1 MSAPANELAF
11 AFTEM
16 VKAAEN
22 WSLHAEER
30 ERKRKLLKIKAFDK
44 VEPKERLAKR
54 ANRLLDK
61 VKASLPV
68 ARESTAISDELR
80 ELVSRDP
87 ISPDEMNNA
96 LYERVI
102 GETRDFLSSAFL
114 EKGIRAK
121 RSVGRIVRAI
131 GGGRSCY
138 GTGFLVSANLLMT
151 NCHVLGSHEEAA
163 ESTVEFDYQVDG
175 DDNPLTVRRFSL
187 QPERFFLN
195 DPGLDMALVA
205 VSSVSSQ
212 GYPLAGY
219 GWCPMIGAEGKISIG
234 DCVNIV
240 QHPRGE
246 MKQIVIRE
254 NSLLDLQEIVAHYE
268 GDTEPGSS
276 GSPIF
281 NDQWEVVALHHSGVP
296 KMDPEGRNFLNVH
309 GGIWERGDDPNLLD
323 WVANEGIRVSRLV
336 KFIRDAEIRPHE
348 LALRDEFLAATPGHG
363 GIPSAPDAE
372 TIRNSASQPEDIPMP
387 ANDQTPQNHPVTLNV
402 QHGGITLTIPLT
414 ITIGLGNPAV
424 AAAATSAATAAAEP
438 VADVHA
444 SVSGGGELLESIDP
458 DPNYGNRPGYDPN
471 FLGFAVPLPRLGN
484 TIKKQAALVKGTNS
498 YELKYYHYSVI
509 MNSVRRIAFV
519 AAVNYDG
526 GAKVSYKR
534 AGDDRWF
541 FDKRIPKEYQAGNEY
556 YAADPY
562 DRGHLVRRA
571 DSAWGADTPSAKLAN
586 DDTFHF
592 TNCSPQ
598 HEVFNQSTKSNK
610 QGMLLWGDIEEHIAK
625 QVTGNGMKIS
635 IFNGPVFRHD
645 DPKHRGL
652 PVPREYFK
660 IVVFKQDNGKPRA
673 LAFLL
678 SQASLIKNLPLEEF
692 IVGPYAPFQVRVRE
706 IESRTNLDFGALRTY
721 DPLEQDGRENFYE
734 SEMDAVPLSGLG
746 DIVMNEGAGG
756 DPDPFVIDSAGAI
769 G

>member
-16 VKAAEN
+16 VKAAGN

-30 ERKRKLLKIKAFDK
+30 ERKRTLLKIKAFDK

-61 VKASLPV
+61 VKAALPV
-68 ARESTAISDELR
+68 VQESVALSDELR
-80 ELVSRDP
+80 ELVARDP
-87 ISPDEMNNA
+87 ISPDEINNA

-121 RSVGRIVRAI
+121 RSVGRIVRNI

-138 GTGFLVSANLLMT
+138 GTGFLVSPNLLMT
-151 NCHVLGSHEEAA
+151 NCHVLDSRAHAAGSI
-163 ESTVEFDYQVDG
+163 VEFDYQVDG
-175 DDNPLTVRRFSL
+175 DDNPLAVRRFAL

-195 DPGLDMALVA
+195 DTGLDVALVA
-205 VSSVSSQ
+205 VAPFSSQ
-212 GYPLAGY
+212 MHPLATY

-254 NSLLDLQEIVAHYE
+254 NCLLDLQDIVAHYE

-296 KMDPEGRNFLNVH
+296 KMDPEGGNFLNIH
-309 GGIWERGDDPNLLD
+309 GDIWQQGDDPSLLA

-336 KFIRDAEIRPHE
+336 NFIRDAELRPHE

-363 GIPSAPDAE
+363 GIAPAPDAE
-372 TIRNSASQPEDIPMP
+372 SLRDPDTQHQDTPMP
-387 ANDQTPQNHPVTLNV
+387 LSDQTAQNHPVTLNV
-402 QHGGITLTIPLT
+402 QHRGITLTIPLT
-414 ITIGLGNPAV
+414 ITIGLGTPAV
-424 AAAATSAATAAAEP
+424 AAAAPSAAPAEP

-458 DPNYGNRPGYDPN
+458 DPDYGNRPGYDPN
-471 FLGFAVPLPRLGN
+471 FLGFPLPLPKLGN
-484 TIKKQAALVKGTNS
+484 TIKKQAALVRGTS
-498 YELKYYHYSVI
+498 SCELKYYHYSVI
-509 MNSVRRIAFV
+509 MNSARRMAFV
-519 AAVNYDG
+519 GAVNYDG
-526 GAKVSYKR
+526 GAKISYKR

-541 FDKRIPKEYQAGNEY
+541 FDKRIPQEYQAGNEY
-556 YAADPY
+556 YSANPY

-571 DSAWGADTPSAKLAN
+571 DSAWGADTRSAKLAN

-598 HEVFNQSTKSNK
+598 HEVFNQSTKSNR
-610 QGMLLWGDIEEHIAK
+610 QGVLLWGDIEEHIAR
-625 QVTGNGMKIS
+625 QASGNDMKLS

-645 DPKHRGL
+645 DRTHRGL
-652 PVPREYFK
+652 AVPREYFK
-660 IVVFKQDNGKPRA
+660 IVVFRQGNGKPRA

-678 SQASLIKNLPLEEF
+678 SQASLIKNVPLEEF
-692 IVGPYAPFQVRVRE
+692 VVGPYAPFQVRVRD
-706 IESRTNLDFGALRTY
+706 IESRTSLNFGALRTY
-721 DPLEQDGRENFYE
+721 DPLEHDGNENFFE

-746 DIVMNEGAGG
+746 DIVMTEGPE
-756 DPDPFVIDSAGAI
+756 PDPIVVTAPADALQ
-769 G
+769 